1 MNLHEFQ
8 AKDILKSFG
17 INVQEG
23 LIAKNPNEAI
33 NAAKKIFKKT
43 KTKNWII
50 KAQIHAGGRG
60 KNGGIKL
67 AKSLDEVK
75 EKSAEIIGKKLI
87 TPQTPPEGKKVYQVL
102 ITEDVYYP
110 GPNNIQE
117 FYISIMLNR
126 NIEKHVILYSSQGGV
141 DIELLANEHNTNI
154 FTEIIDPMFGLQK
167 FQVKK
172 IVYNFGLKNNKTMQD
187 LSKFIINLYNAYVQI
202 NASLLEIN
210 PVIKTSD
217 NKIIAVDSKIILDDN
232 ALFKHPKYQVMR
244 DLREEDPS
252 EVEAGQVGLNFIKLN
267 GNIGCMVNGAGLA
280 MATMDMIKLSGGS
293 PANFLDVGGS
303 ANAKRVKI
311 AFQIILNDPN
321 VKAILINIFGGIVRC
336 DRVAEGILDAY
347 KSLQEHINI
356 PIIVRLEGTNSD
368 IAKKMI
374 HESNLKIYSVITLEE
389 AANKI
394 NQILN

>member
-8 AKDILKSFG
+8 SKEILKSFG
-17 INVQEG
+17 VQIQEG
-23 LIAKNPNEAI
+23 IIATNPNEAVI
-33 NAAKKIFKKT
+33 AAKKIFEQT
-43 KTKNWII
+43 KTPNWII

-60 KNGGIKL
+60 KAGGIKL
-67 AKSLDEVK
+67 AKSLNEVK
-75 EKSAEIIGKKLI
+75 EKSSKIIGKNLV
-87 TPQTPPEGKKVYQVL
+87 TPQTPPEGKKVYQIL

-110 GPNNIQE
+110 GNYNIQE

-126 NIEKHVILYSSQGGV
+126 NIEKNVILYSPTGGV
-141 DIELLANEHNTNI
+141 DIELTAQKNANNI
-154 FTEIIDPMFGLQK
+154 FTEIIDPIFGLQE
-167 FQVKK
+167 FQARKIAFNFSINDNQIIQKLKK
-172 IVYNFGLKNNKTMQD
+172 C
-187 LSKFIINLYNAYVQI
+187 IISLYNAYVST

-210 PVIKTSD
+210 PLIKTSD
-217 NKIIAVDSKIILDDN
+217 NKIIAVDAKIILDDN
-232 ALFKHPKYQVMR
+232 ALFKYPKYQIMR
-244 DLREEDPS
+244 DIREEDPS
-252 EVEAGQVGLNFIKLN
+252 EVEAGKAGLNFIKLD

-303 ANAKRVKI
+303 ANSKRVKI

-336 DRVAEGILDAY
+336 DRVAAGILEAY
-347 KSLQEHINI
+347 KSLKNYIKI
-356 PIIVRLEGTNSD
+356 PIIVRLEGTNAN

-374 HESNLKIYSVITLEE
+374 NDNNLKIYSVITLED
-389 AANKI
+389 AAKKI